1 MTIRDRVAIAGVGRT
16 ELSKNSGVST
26 LTLALRAVRAALD
39 DAGLHVR
46 DVDGVATHGVGDS
59 APAPV
64 VAAALGIRDVAFLL
78 NQSGGGGLSATV
90 VGYAAAAIAT
100 GQASVVVCWRAI
112 NARSEFR
119 MGGTG
124 RDAPPL
130 AEFQYQVPYGY
141 LAPPQQF
148 AMLARELLDGGALD
162 ERVLG
167 TVSVTQ
173 RSHAAR
179 NPRAMLRTPLS
190 LDDYLASPWVV
201 EPLRLLDCCLET
213 DAAVAVVLTSA
224 SRARDLA
231 RPPVHLR
238 AFATGG
244 GDTLYSTGRSTLAPS
259 AAALMAPRLFRAAG
273 LAPSD
278 IDVAELYDAF
288 TPLVPLQLEDYG
300 FCPPGGAAEFILAGE
315 TAIGGTLPV
324 NTHGGHLSEG
334 YVHGLNHVAEAV
346 DQLRGD
352 AGDRQVAGA
361 RTALVSAQPG
371 YVGGVTSALILGGPQ

>member
-179 NPRAMLRTPLS
+179 NPRAMLRTPCRWTTIS
-190 LDDYLASPWVV
+190 RPRGWSSRCGCWTAAWRRMPPSPW
-201 EPLRLLDCCLET
+201 
-213 DAAVAVVLTSA
+213 S
-224 SRARDLA
+224 SRRPHAPGTWLVRPCTFARS
-231 RPPVHLR
+231 RP
-238 AFATGG
+238 AGATRC
-244 GDTLYSTGRSTLAPS
+244 TR
-259 AAALMAPRLFRAAG
+259 RAARR
-273 LAPSD
+273 LPPAP
-278 IDVAELYDAF
+278 
-288 TPLVPLQLEDYG
+288 P
-300 FCPPGGAAEFILAGE
+300 
-315 TAIGGTLPV
+315 
-324 NTHGGHLSEG
+324 H
-334 YVHGLNHVAEAV
+334 
-346 DQLRGD
+346 
-352 AGDRQVAGA
+352 
-361 RTALVSAQPG
+361 
-371 YVGGVTSALILGGPQ
+371 